1 MMALSI
7 RSPRVKELASAL
19 AKKRN
24 MTMTQVILLALEK
37 TKKIDQIERL
47 RDINRKIA
55 KDFNADGKD
64 TGRTMTKDDIDRMW
78 GHE

>member
-1 MMALSI
+1 MALSI

-24 MTMTQVILLALEK
+24 MTMTQVILLALVK

-55 KDFNADGKD
+55 NDFNATGKD
-64 TGRTMTKDDIDRMW
+64 TGRTMTKEEIDRMW

>member
-1 MMALSI
+1 MALSI

-24 MTMTQVILLALEK
+24 MTMTQVILLALVK
-37 TKKIDQIERL
+37 TKKIDQIDRL

-55 KDFNADGKD
+55 KDFNATGKD
-64 TGRTMTKDDIDRMW
+64 TGHTMTKEEIDRMW